1 MAEVYKLPSL
11 HGNEADMVVGMF
23 NGDKN
28 AQYCLYEY
36 CAKYFYNSYKGVFRA
51 PEDAVDEI
59 FQNSFIKLWENIMH
73 KKIYVDG
80 GVLKGKDSK
89 PMKSTLRT
97 YFMGIARLKC
107 LEWLHDN
114 PSYADPETE
123 IGKKY
128 REKGLDA
135 SEYVEIF
142 YSDSD
147 NIMLEIIADV
157 ISNMSARCSEILTK
171 FYYEEKNLDKILEEI
186 PSIDSKNALK
196 SKKYKCMETLKETA
210 AGIYDLYLK
219 ENN

>member
-1 MAEVYKLPSL
+1 
-11 HGNEADMVVGMF
+11 
-23 NGDKN
+23 
-28 AQYCLYEY
+28 
-36 CAKYFYNSYKGVFRA
+36 
-51 PEDAVDEI
+51 
-59 FQNSFIKLWENIMH
+59 MH

-107 LEWLHDN
+107 FEWLHDN

-147 NIMLEIIADV
+147 NTMLEIIADV